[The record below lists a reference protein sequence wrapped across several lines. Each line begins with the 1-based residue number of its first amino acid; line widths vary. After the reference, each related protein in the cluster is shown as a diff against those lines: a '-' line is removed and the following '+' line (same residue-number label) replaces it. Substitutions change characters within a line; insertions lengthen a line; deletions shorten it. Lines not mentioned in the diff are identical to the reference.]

1 MPSLKD
7 YIRFYKSESA
17 RKKITKEQLKEI
29 NKLYNDLYN
38 QIKKEAKE
46 VAKKKNYSAGMQK
59 LYLDSF
65 AKRLKNEMNRIN
77 EMSGD
82 IVKNGSL
89 KMAEQVVKENESFL
103 KSLGLEI
110 HGAYSYVPTK
120 AVAQIINGNVYN
132 GKWTLSRAIWGSNQK
147 DIKNIERIIAEGTA
161 GNKPTAKIAKDLLQY
176 SKSGKS
182 KYNAMRLA
190 RTMTNHAYQKAFQM
204 TTEKNPFIEAYQW
217 NNGHAD
223 TDVCDLCKELAET
236 DGFGLGP
243 GVFPK
248 GEVPMDHP
256 NGYCFITAIT
266 MSREQI
272 DNALIDWVNDTGDS
286 IMNNALDDFAK
297 DMGFLPITVK
307 GAVKGVNA
315 ATTLNDVKNFKDL
328 EQVLKSIYGESFVI
342 DESIKN
348 LNIEAVKD
356 TLAGFDEVLSK
367 YNARG
372 YFKKLSS
379 DNVGAANYD
388 FYGVLSI
395 NKKIFNIKNYD
406 DVLENMLTAKDLSRN
421 LPDLGKHEAG
431 HLLTEAFCRL
441 NGYKVRTNE
450 RVQCARDIINEAK
463 RIAKSKD
470 GLTHK
475 IDGISRYAGKDN
487 FEAIAEAVL
496 ASTFENRDKYKR
508 IDWVLVDAIMEVLTK
523 GILK

>member
-1 MPSLKD
+1 MPNLKQ

-17 RKKITKEQLKEI
+17 RRKITKEQLKEI

-59 LYLDSF
+59 LYLDNF
-65 AKRLKNEMNRIN
+65 AKRLKNEMGRIN
-77 EMSGD
+77 KLSGD
-82 IVKNGSL
+82 IVKNGSI

-103 KSLGLEI
+103 KSLGIEV

-132 GKWTLSRAIWGSNQK
+132 GKWTLSKAIWGSNQK
-147 DIKNIERIIAEGTA
+147 NIKNIERIVAEGMA

-182 KYNAMRLA
+182 KYNAIRLA
-190 RTMTNHAYQKAFQM
+190 RTMTNHAYQKSFQM

-243 GVFPK
+243 GIFPK

-286 IMNNALDDFAK
+286 SMNNALDEFSK

-307 GAVKGVNA
+307 EKVK
-315 ATTLNDVKNFKDL
+315 K
-328 EQVLKSIYGESFVI
+328 
-342 DESIKN
+342 
-348 LNIEAVKD
+348 
-356 TLAGFDEVLSK
+356 
-367 YNARG
+367 
-372 YFKKLSS
+372 
-379 DNVGAANYD
+379 
-388 FYGVLSI
+388 
-395 NKKIFNIKNYD
+395 
-406 DVLENMLTAKDLSRN
+406 
-421 LPDLGKHEAG
+421 
-431 HLLTEAFCRL
+431 
-441 NGYKVRTNE
+441 
-450 RVQCARDIINEAK
+450 
-463 RIAKSKD
+463 
-470 GLTHK
+470 
-475 IDGISRYAGKDN
+475 
-487 FEAIAEAVL
+487 
-496 ASTFENRDKYKR
+496 
-508 IDWVLVDAIMEVLTK
+508 
-523 GILK
+523 